1 MDLGA
6 EDVAAKHPT
15 YPNIISIM
23 IPLVIRFKRHRHR
36 IGALQYVSF
45 YNGLLFF
52 TDLFVESICW
62 ICRLALAI
70 LLQTWGFAAK
80 RKCANKT
87 DWWVTKNVH
96 LPRSLFVRDGHAN
109 TECWTARIYVQ
120 LHGNLA
126 INEGNVGG
134 KHISRKGQTQMV
146 HMELTTI
153 NPRGKG
159 TSWAQTYP
167 LNSRDYLFWFAQKML
182 GNMYEHWNLPL
193 CHPWKITNHLQQI
206 QTKDGIGA
214 KHVIK
219 FYQFLIVL
227 IVSWRVPIKAYNDS
241 PIDPSNKR

>member
-15 YPNIISIM
+15 YSNIISIM

-134 KHISRKGQTQMV
+134 KHISRKRSNTNGAHGTYHHQPARKGHFLSSNISAKFTWLSILICSKNAGEHV
-146 HMELTTI
+146 WTLKFATLSPLKDNKSPST
-153 NPRGKG
+153 NP
-159 TSWAQTYP
+159 
-167 LNSRDYLFWFAQKML
+167 N
-182 GNMYEHWNLPL
+182 
-193 CHPWKITNHLQQI
+193 
-206 QTKDGIGA
+206 
-214 KHVIK
+214 
-219 FYQFLIVL
+219 
-227 IVSWRVPIKAYNDS
+227 
-241 PIDPSNKR
+241 